1 MKYHST
7 SVAALAVL
15 ALAVAG
21 CGSSGSSST
30 PQGAS
35 SAAAPPSSPAT
46 PVQPQPT
53 PIIHTAEIIIS
64 NDDDVQER
72 LLALMQ
78 DIEDV
83 ETIEIVAGGTK
94 RRADVDFTC
103 ESAFDCKV
111 TLSNDLG
118 EIIAEFESKKMP
130 GTTDPTVMV
139 AAYFPPVTDPLA
151 EMNPGSPSAVALLQS
166 GGLVPPAMNG
176 NMETTIGG
184 LRLEDIGADNIDM
197 VSLTSNLDPNQSN
210 HAPRG
215 TRVMPNANSN
225 YGVIPARPGKGGS
238 TVTAA
243 MDNVTLNAETVAQA
257 GWSHKVLFRDWG
269 DTAGT
274 GDGGFETGA
283 LIYANMEAPTMQPF
297 DDKLAMKFANRG
309 VERWFTIRNVDGNA
323 GDDGVLVNVP
333 NPGWAVPAVNAV
345 FEVEGPQAAQV
356 QIRVEPVTHANLA
369 FASRFEGTYFGAP
382 GVFSCVSNEMGRLC
396 VISRE
401 TTGSTSFKIT
411 DMDPGT
417 PGFQARNG
425 ANVQGQWVFTPDDN
439 AMVSVP
445 DQDWIVFGGWA
456 TTPNVNG
463 VHRVGAFFG
472 GMEKYDYGDAKA
484 DLKGKATYSGSA
496 AGAYVDQTA
505 GVDGESGLFTARA
518 MLEANFGTDK
528 LSGRIDNFMNTAGIY
543 LGTDTAADPND
554 PQAGGENDWVVLLRP
569 EMISMMSMDDAM
581 MLPDA
586 SSVTG
591 GKIGGSADG
600 VTWADGRW
608 SAQLYGPG
616 HRATTVMAPTG
627 VAGRFRAWSGDA
639 GDGNVRGVYG
649 SFGAMNDN

>member
-1 MKYHST
+1 MRSTKHLAATTAAMAAALLLAGCSSGGSGGTT
-7 SVAALAVL
+7 SV
-15 ALAVAG
+15 
-21 CGSSGSSST
+21 SQR
-30 PQGAS
+30 P
-35 SAAAPPSSPAT
+35 APAQVVP
-46 PVQPQPT
+46 PT
-53 PIIHTAEIIIS
+53 PPAPMPEAYMAEIDIS
-64 NDDDVQER
+64 DDDVQER

-83 ETIEIVAGGTK
+83 ETIEIMAGETK
-94 RRADVDFTC
+94 RRARVDFTC

-111 TLSNDLG
+111 ILSNEAG
-118 EIIAEFESKKMP
+118 EIIAEFESEKMP
-130 GTTDPTVMV
+130 DADMPTVRV

-151 EMNPGSPSAVALLQS
+151 EMNRGNPAMVAAILNNTSPPGSGPVRTANDRTTV
-166 GGLVPPAMNG
+166 GGVG
-176 NMETTIGG
+176 
-184 LRLEDIGADNIDM
+184 LEDIGADNIDM

-210 HAPRG
+210 HRPG
-215 TRVMPNANSN
+215 TRVTGGPTAAMP
-225 YGVIPARPGKGGS
+225 GTGGS

-243 MDNVTLNAETVAQA
+243 MVDMDTDNVMLNAETVAQA

-297 DDKLAMKFANRG
+297 DDKLADKFANRG
-309 VERWFTIRNVDGNA
+309 AAQWFTMDVDGEA
-323 GDDGVLVNVP
+323 VTIHAAQ
-333 NPGWAVPAVNAV
+333 PGWAVPAQNIVASV
-345 FEVEGPQAAQV
+345 AAPQLE
-356 QIRVEPVTHANLA
+356 QIRINVPGQSTANA
-369 FASRFEGTYFGAP
+369 ANTFEGTYFGAS
-382 GVFSCVSNEMGRLC
+382 GTLACIGADNCVLERATAG
-396 VISRE
+396 
-401 TTGSTSFKIT
+401 GTSFT
-411 DMDPGT
+411 VADMDSNT
-417 PGFQARNG
+417 PGFQG
-425 ANVQGQWVFTPDDN
+425 SGQGVQQGNWVFTPDDD